1 MATREK
7 RSLNLAA
14 ESIVDGNLALK
25 HTENTISKEK
35 NCNRSLKQEEMFHVK
50 KRNFAY
56 AAIKRCFD
64 FLCSLCLS
72 IVLLLPLLILAF
84 VVVIVD
90 CGNPFYVQKRV
101 GYGGKTLKIVKLRSM
116 KKKADDLERI
126 LTPEQLAEYHREY
139 KLDDDPRLI
148 GYKKPG
154 DSQHCFGGIIR
165 KMSLDEIPQIF
176 WNICIKG
183 NMSMVGPRPILRD
196 ELEENYTR
204 QQQEV
209 LLSVKP
215 GLTGYW
221 QAYARNNA
229 TYRTGERQRMELYY
243 VQRCSL
249 KLDMKI
255 LFATIGA
262 VLNGRGAK

>member
-1 MATREK
+1 METREK
-7 RSLNLAA
+7 HEEIANGNMM
-14 ESIVDGNLALK
+14 IDGDLALK
-25 HTENTISKEK
+25 SAKPPLHSSSAEYIEPKQVRISY
-35 NCNRSLKQEEMFHVK
+35 LIV
-50 KRNFAY
+50 
-56 AAIKRCFD
+56 KRCFD
-64 FLCSLCLS
+64 FLSSLCLS
-72 IVLLLPLLILAF
+72 VFLLFPLAVLALGVILNDF
-84 VVVIVD
+84 
-90 CGNPFYVQKRV
+90 GNPFYVQKRV
-101 GYGGKTLKIVKLRSM
+101 GQGGKELRVVKLRSM

-154 DSQHCFGGIIR
+154 DSQRCFGGIIR

-183 NMSMVGPRPILRD
+183 NMSMVGPRPILQD